1 MNLSGKTI
9 GFALTGS
16 FCTFARV
23 FPQAEALVRAG
34 ARVIPV
40 LSFNAWALDTRFFKA
55 EQVRAR
61 LREITGEEPLHT
73 LEAVEPFGPKKALD
87 LLVIAPC
94 TGNTLAK
101 LAAGI
106 ADTPVTLAAKSHL
119 RNERPIL
126 IAVSTNDALAAA
138 AKNIGAL
145 SGARDII
152 TLFRTA
158 RTRRTGSR
166 VRWLRTFDKIPECAC
181 AALAGVQ
188 TQPMLV

>member
-1 MNLSGKTI
+1 M
-9 GFALTGS
+9 
-16 FCTFARV
+16 
-23 FPQAEALVRAG
+23 
-34 ARVIPV
+34 
-40 LSFNAWALDTRFFKA
+40 
-55 EQVRAR
+55 
-61 LREITGEEPLHT
+61 
-73 LEAVEPFGPKKALD
+73 
-87 LLVIAPC
+87 IAPC

-145 SGARDII
+145 SAARHYYFVPYGQDAPDGKPRS
-152 TLFRTA
+152 LVA
-158 RTRRTGSR
+158 H
-166 VRWLRTFDKIPECAC
+166 FDKIPECAC

>member
-73 LEAVEPFGPKKALD
+73 LEAVEPFGP
-87 LLVIAPC
+87 
-94 TGNTLAK
+94 
-101 LAAGI
+101 
-106 ADTPVTLAAKSHL
+106 
-119 RNERPIL
+119 
-126 IAVSTNDALAAA
+126 
-138 AKNIGAL
+138 
-145 SGARDII
+145 
-152 TLFRTA
+152 
-158 RTRRTGSR
+158 
-166 VRWLRTFDKIPECAC
+166 IPR
-181 AALAGVQ
+181 
-188 TQPMLV
+188 

>member
-119 RNERPIL
+119 RNERPVL

-145 SGARDII
+145 SAARHYYFVPYGQDAPDGKPRS
-152 TLFRTA
+152 LVA
-158 RTRRTGSR
+158 H
-166 VRWLRTFDKIPECAC
+166 FDKIPECAC

-188 TQPMLV
+188 THPMLV

>member
-23 FPQAEALVRAG
+23 FPQAEAIVRAG
-34 ARVIPV
+34 ARVVPV

-55 EQVRAR
+55 EEVRAR

-73 LEAVEPFGPKKALD
+73 LEAVEPFGPKKD
-87 LLVIAPC
+87 LLIIAPC

-119 RNERPIL
+119 RNERPVL

-145 SGARDII
+145 SAARHYYFVPYGQDAPDGKPRS
-152 TLFRTA
+152 LVA
-158 RTRRTGSR
+158 H
-166 VRWLRTFDKIPECAC
+166 FDKIPECAC
-181 AALAGVQ
+181 AALVGVQ